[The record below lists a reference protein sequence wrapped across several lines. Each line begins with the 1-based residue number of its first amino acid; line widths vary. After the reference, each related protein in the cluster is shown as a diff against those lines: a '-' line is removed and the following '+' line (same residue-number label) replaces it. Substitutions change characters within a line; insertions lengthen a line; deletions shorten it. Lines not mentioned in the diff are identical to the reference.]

1 MYAPKITVDQAK
13 ELAKEMFKGCDR
25 LYKPHMK
32 EVNDGFK
39 RSKGSQK
46 QREKLMKDLAEM

>member
-39 RSKGSQK
+39 RSNGSQR